1 MILYLKFE
9 IKKFEIGEIVM
20 LGIFTENNNFKRIF
34 SKLKPKKPDFSFHSV
49 SYFISYN
56 LYKKRKF
63 EIQISDFLTIIDNR
77 ENKDILF

>member
-1 MILYLKFE
+1 M
-9 IKKFEIGEIVM
+9 M

-34 SKLKPKKPDFSFHSV
+34 NKLKSEKPDFSFHSV

-56 LYKKRKF
+56 LCKKRKF
-63 EIQISDFLTIIDNR
+63 EIQFSDFLTIIDNR